1 MMIYGLIERELI
13 RAYLRHNK
21 INITDNN
28 NKTIE
33 QTIYINNELL
43 LHIISIFK
51 MISLDKL

>member
-1 MMIYGLIERELI
+1 MIYGLIERELI